1 MQNGPKAMRP
11 RQGRPAAP
19 FGVRSKSSTFPPARR
34 HSQNAQR
41 DYERYLELARAEAL
55 AGNPV
60 EAENYYQHAEHYFR
74 LMSSVENAIAPDER
88 DRGQ

>member
-1 MQNGPKAMRP
+1 MHRGAKTMRQ

-19 FGVRSKSSTFPPARR
+19 FGVRSKSSTSPPARR
-34 HSQNAQR
+34 HLQNAQR
-41 DYERYLELARAEAL
+41 NYERYLELARAEAL

-74 LMSSVENAIAPDER
+74 SMCSEDHSPS
-88 DRGQ
+88 GGS